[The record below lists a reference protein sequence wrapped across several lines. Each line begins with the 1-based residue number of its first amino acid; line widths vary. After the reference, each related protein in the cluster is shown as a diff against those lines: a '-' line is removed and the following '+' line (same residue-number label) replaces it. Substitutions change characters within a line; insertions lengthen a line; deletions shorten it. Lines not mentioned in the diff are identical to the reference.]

1 MMTEPRYLR
10 PPEENERANEMA
22 LAYDRESR
30 RLSHMREQLD
40 TLADALENATLFN
53 PKVHKGMKELLDKQE
68 CIFLDLEENVETLR
82 ANLGEMGVEVA

>member
-22 LAYDRESR
+22 RAYDQDSR

-68 CIFLDLEENVETLR
+68 RIFLDLEENVDTLR